1 MGTPLRFNPLRSVLG
16 LSLGLGAAGLVG
28 ACAFGGPTIGDGR
41 SPGGM
46 WSGDSPIAMPSGPY
60 YDEEYES
67 AQGTLLMLSDT
78 GEGGE
83 LVGEIGAV
91 SGIDHVSTVDVA
103 AFGGSARVTMTV
115 ERTGRGPA
123 MAILN
128 FEGDLRALVAR
139 GETTVDG
146 GGAEEEFDASVV
158 GCWTPGWARE
168 TTAQDVHVV
177 AVADPVSQTID
188 LTFDATFPR
197 GDGAVTGHLVLAY
210 AEVDADEVYAGW
222 FW

>member
-1 MGTPLRFNPLRSVLG
+1 MADQQPITVEEHLERVLAAIAPLEVTHQPLLDALG
-16 LSLGLGAAGLVG
+16 LAAAEPVTAEVSLPGFDNSAM
-28 ACAFGGPTIGDGR
+28 DGYAVLR
-41 SPGGM
+41 ADVATATEESPVHL
-46 WSGDSPIAMPSGPY
+46 PV
-60 YDEEYES
+60 
-67 AQGTLLMLSDT
+67 
-78 GEGGE
+78 
-83 LVGEIGAV
+83 VGEIGAV

-158 GCWTPGWARE
+158 GCWTPGWA
-168 TTAQDVHVV
+168 TMV
-177 AVADPVSQTID
+177 
-188 LTFDATFPR
+188 R
-197 GDGAVTGHLVLAY
+197 GY
-210 AEVDADEVYAGW
+210 R
-222 FW
+222 